1 MMLSAELMRD
11 RITSLESARVNSV
24 RKSVYRSVG
33 SLQRELERIY
43 SLNVRLTS
51 RLLVRSGVEESDQA

>member
-1 MMLSAELMRD
+1 MRQ
-11 RITSLESARVNSV
+11 RARVNSV
-24 RKSVYRSVG
+24 RKSVYSSVE

-51 RLLVRSGVEESDQA
+51 RLLVSSVKEESDQA

>member
-1 MMLSAELMRD
+1 VEF
-11 RITSLESARVNSV
+11 
-24 RKSVYRSVG
+24 
-33 SLQRELERIY
+33 LQRELERIY